1 MKPLVSTYGSRRR
14 ETGGARADASSH
26 AGCYGSKALAQFAHR
41 SLFRLLCLTR
51 FKGNTMTFLE
61 TMFRSVVQI
70 ITHTTIW
77 VRGSSVTLA
86 WLNRWQLRASTLEML
101 APMQSESRSFAH

>member
-1 MKPLVSTYGSRRR
+1 
-14 ETGGARADASSH
+14 
-26 AGCYGSKALAQFAHR
+26 
-41 SLFRLLCLTR
+41 
-51 FKGNTMTFLE
+51 MTFLE

-86 WLNRWQLRASTLEML
+86 WLNRWQLPASTLEML
-101 APMQSESRSFAH
+101 ESMQIESRSFAH